1 MNAVAFAGFFGEHE
15 RREIMPTYVYAC
27 DTCQVQFEKYQ
38 SFSED
43 ALRTCPTCQSAV
55 RRVMQPVGIAFKG
68 SGWHI
73 NDYRATPKESSTSSE
88 STAAAPAA
96 VASDTTA
103 TPATPAAPAAS
114 APAATPAP
122 ATPPPA
128 SKSTDA

>member
-1 MNAVAFAGFFGEHE
+1 
-15 RREIMPTYVYAC
+15 MPTYVYAC

-73 NDYRATPKESSTSSE
+73 NDYRATPKESSSSSE
-88 STAAAPAA
+88 VPAAAPVAAAGDAAAAPA
-96 VASDTTA
+96 
-103 TPATPAAPAAS
+103 ATPAAPA
-114 APAATPAP
+114 TPAP
-122 ATPPPA
+122 APAPAA

>member
-1 MNAVAFAGFFGEHE
+1 
-15 RREIMPTYVYAC
+15 MPTYVYAC

-73 NDYRATPKESSTSSE
+73 NDYRATSKEGSSNSD
-88 STAAAPAA
+88 AP
-96 VASDTTA
+96 SDA
-103 TPATPAAPAAS
+103 TPAVAVAAAGDATPASAATPG
-114 APAATPAP
+114 APAATPSAP
-122 ATPPPA
+122 ATPTPPA
-128 SKSTDA
+128 AAATSKSTDA

>member
-1 MNAVAFAGFFGEHE
+1 
-15 RREIMPTYVYAC
+15 MPTYVYAC

-73 NDYRATPKESSTSSE
+73 NDYRAIPKESGSTSDV
-88 STAAAPAA
+88 TAAAPAA
-96 VASDTTA
+96 APSDTTPAPA
-103 TPATPAAPAAS
+103 TTPAAP
-114 APAATPAP
+114 ATPAP
-122 ATPPPA
+122 ATTTAPATPSA

>member
-1 MNAVAFAGFFGEHE
+1 VNATASAGFFGEHE

-73 NDYRATPKESSTSSE
+73 NDYRATPKESSSTSDV
-88 STAAAPAA
+88 TAAAPVAA
-96 VASDTTA
+96 PSDTTPVAPA
-103 TPATPAAPAAS
+103 TTPAAPAA
-114 APAATPAP
+114 PAP
-122 ATPPPA
+122 APAPAA

>member
-1 MNAVAFAGFFGEHE
+1 
-15 RREIMPTYVYAC
+15 MPTYVYAC

-73 NDYRATPKESSTSSE
+73 NDYRATPKESSSANDTP
-88 STAAAPAA
+88 AVAPAA
-96 VASDTTA
+96 TASDTTP
-103 TPATPAAPAAS
+103 TPATPAAPA
-114 APAATPAP
+114 PAATTAP
-122 ATPPPA
+122 ATPPA

>member
-1 MNAVAFAGFFGEHE
+1 
-15 RREIMPTYVYAC
+15 MPTYVYAC

-73 NDYRATPKESSTSSE
+73 NDYRATPKESSLSSE
-88 STAAAPAA
+88 VPAAAPVAAAGDAAAAPA
-96 VASDTTA
+96 
-103 TPATPAAPAAS
+103 ATPAAPA
-114 APAATPAP
+114 TPAP
-122 ATPPPA
+122 APAPAA

>member
-1 MNAVAFAGFFGEHE
+1 VNATAFAGFFGEQE

-73 NDYRATPKESSTSSE
+73 NDYRATPKESSTSSDA
-88 STAAAPAA
+88 TVAAPAA
-96 VASDTTA
+96 VASDA
-103 TPATPAAPAAS
+103 TPAPAVAPATPAAPAPAS
-114 APAATPAP
+114 APAPAP
-122 ATPPPA
+122 AP

>member
-1 MNAVAFAGFFGEHE
+1 MAFAGFFGEHE

-43 ALRTCPTCQSAV
+43 ALRTCPTCQGAV

-73 NDYRATPKESSTSSE
+73 NDYRTTPKESGSTSDV
-88 STAAAPAA
+88 TAAAPVAA
-96 VASDTTA
+96 PSDT
-103 TPATPAAPAAS
+103 
-114 APAATPAP
+114 TPAP
-122 ATPPPA
+122 ATPAPAPAAPAPAPAPAA

>member
-1 MNAVAFAGFFGEHE
+1 MSATAFAGFFGEPE

-73 NDYRATPKESSTSSE
+73 NDYRATPKESSSS
-88 STAAAPAA
+88 SDVTAAAPVVA
-96 VASDTTA
+96 ASDA
-103 TPATPAAPAAS
+103 TS
-114 APAATPAP
+114 AP
-122 ATPPPA
+122 ATPPTAPAAPAPAPAPAA

>member
-1 MNAVAFAGFFGEHE
+1 
-15 RREIMPTYVYAC
+15 MPTYVYAC

-73 NDYRATPKESSTSSE
+73 NDYRATPKESSTSSDA
-88 STAAAPAA
+88 TVAAPAA
-96 VASDTTA
+96 VASDA
-103 TPATPAAPAAS
+103 TPAPAASPAAPAAPAPAS
-114 APAATPAP
+114 APAPA
-122 ATPPPA
+122 A

>member
-1 MNAVAFAGFFGEHE
+1 
-15 RREIMPTYVYAC
+15 MPTYVYAC

-73 NDYRATPKESSTSSE
+73 NDYRATPKESSSANE
-88 STAAAPAA
+88 APAVAPAA
-96 VASDTTA
+96 ATSDTTA
-103 TPATPAAPAAS
+103 TPATPAAPAAT
-114 APAATPAP
+114 APATTTAP
-122 ATPPPA
+122 ATPPAA